1 MILFRV
7 GNAVLPAPLR
17 KHGSVEDTSPDIV
30 LYTAAHLQHMQWESV
45 DSFLTEIMVCLS
57 GSFTLCLP
65 TNPETLPLLTSWPC
79 IIHRLVYVIIL
90 VTMLHPTTNT
100 A

>member
-17 KHGSVEDTSPDIV
+17 KHGSVEDTSPEV
-30 LYTAAHLQHMQWESV
+30 ALCTAAHLQHMEWESV
-45 DSFLTEIMVCLS
+45 DRFLTEIMVCLS

-65 TNPETLPLLTSWPC
+65 TNPETLPLLTSWPS
-79 IIHRLVYVIIL
+79 IIYRLVYMIIL
-90 VTMLHPTTNT
+90 VTMIHLMTNT